1 MDALIA
7 TTDAEREAIYQHRY
21 RVYVEELGRYADL
34 ADHEGRRLVDPED
47 DQSDLVYIADGDQ
60 VVASLRNSWGGN
72 GFSQRQIDAFSLA
85 PFLADLPP
93 EVLVVGERTMIA
105 PSHRGLDLYSLL
117 AAKSAEGA
125 GSNLVRIAFG
135 SCEPHLIRFY
145 GEYMRPYAA
154 RNINHPDSGYQIPL
168 ITFVHGLDALRGVG
182 APASQLATSVE
193 HAAASTGAVLCSH
206 LTDPDEYLSTI
217 ARFVDQ
223 TPTSVL
229 ADVRGELPSILS
241 GSNVITCTAGD
252 ILIRHGGTTHTL
264 YVILQGATTDG
275 STAGAALGHSSA
287 LEMTKPEGDVTISSD
302 DTRVLALSERTLRSL
317 PTKVRDRLACGT
329 DPERSARR

>member
-1 MDALIA
+1 MEALIA
-7 TTDAEREAIYQHRY
+7 TTESEREAIYQHRY

-47 DQSDLVYIADGDQ
+47 DQSDLVYVADGDQ

-93 EVLVVGERTMIA
+93 EMLVVGERTMIA

-117 AAKSAEGA
+117 AAKSAEG
-125 GSNLVRIAFG
+125 GSNQVRIAFG

-168 ITFVHGLDALRGVG
+168 ITFVHGLDALRGLG
-182 APASQLATSVE
+182 APAGELATSVE
-193 HAAASTGAVLCSH
+193 HAAGSTGAVLCSH
-206 LTDPDEYLSTI
+206 LTDPDEYLRTI
-217 ARFVDQ
+217 AQLIDQ

-229 ADVRGELPSILS
+229 ADMRDELPSILS
-241 GSNVITCTAGD
+241 GSNIITCTAGD

-275 STAGAALGHSSA
+275 STAGSALGHSSA

-302 DTRVLALSERTLRSL
+302 DTRVLALSERALGSL
-317 PTKVRDRLACGT
+317 STEVRDRLVRALDTLPGG
-329 DPERSARR
+329 